1 MALTAIDIC
10 NDAISLLGHTAT
22 IVSLDAPTL
31 NEERICAR
39 FYARVRD
46 ECLRSYQWKF
56 AKKRVK
62 LLESASPYY
71 NKVTNGS
78 MEADANWT
86 GITAPDTNER
96 SAAKAYAGT
105 YSRHVADND
114 AGSDGIYQNVSL
126 LADSIYNLRCK
137 LDVVSGSVIVEVV
150 DSVQG
155 VLTTQTL
162 TETGKWLKVAPAQF
176 TAPAA
181 LGTTSVRVKNG
192 VATATAFECYV
203 DNVVLV
209 EDNWGYT
216 FAYDLPTDWLRTI
229 KCDLDDVEATW
240 KQEGKLIVTD
250 EDMVRL
256 LYIYQ
261 VTDPAIFDTLF
272 VSAFTARLAATL
284 AIPLGPAA
292 RAGEMWDL
300 YSAKLTE
307 ATYIDGVEDTTD
319 AITSNALINVR
330 Y

>member
-1 MALTAIDIC
+1 MALTDIDIC

-22 IVSLDAPTL
+22 IVSLAAPTL

-39 FYARVRD
+39 FYSRVRD
-46 ECLRSYQWKF
+46 ELLRSYQWKF

-86 GITAPDTNER
+86 QITACDTNER
-96 SAAKAYAGT
+96 SATKKYAGT

-126 LADSIYNLRCK
+126 LEDSIYNLRCK
-137 LDVVSGSVIVEVV
+137 LYIVSGTVIVEVV

-155 VLTTQTL
+155 VLTTETL
-162 TETGKWLKVAPAQF
+162 SDVGKWLNVAPAQF
-176 TAPAA
+176 TAPAS
-181 LGTTSVRVKNG
+181 LGTTSIRIKNG
-192 VATATAFECYV
+192 VATATAVEFYV

-216 FAYDLPTDWLRTI
+216 YAFDLPTDCLRVI
-229 KCDLDDVEATW
+229 KVDLDDVEAKW
-240 KQEGKLIVTD
+240 KKEGNLILTD
-250 EDMVRL
+250 DDMVRL
-256 LYIYQ
+256 LYIAQ
-261 VTDPAIFDTLF
+261 ITDPDLFDKLF

-284 AIPLGPAA
+284 AFPLGPRGAA
-292 RAGEMWDL
+292 QEMWEM
-300 YSAKLTE
+300 YSAKIAE
-307 ATYIDGVEDTTD
+307 ATYIDGVEDIPD
-319 AITSNALINVR
+319 EITSNTLVTVR
-330 Y
+330 Q